1 MVNSFSEYLPP
12 YVDCVHH
19 KRTVARDA
27 AVVEPFAFYS
37 LASDVAA
44 LIYDAKQRV
53 VVASGSDPTGIT
65 LSPASEK
72 IDSRFFW
79 SRPLSV
85 EKARRI
91 LTSPGEG
98 VWKASENCAK
108 RTRSF
113 ALRRL
118 ILNDRRVFTTLG

>member
-1 MVNSFSEYLPP
+1 
-12 YVDCVHH
+12 
-19 KRTVARDA
+19 VARDA

-72 IDSRFFW
+72 IDSRFF
-79 SRPLSV
+79 
-85 EKARRI
+85 
-91 LTSPGEG
+91 
-98 VWKASENCAK
+98 
-108 RTRSF
+108 
-113 ALRRL
+113 
-118 ILNDRRVFTTLG
+118 